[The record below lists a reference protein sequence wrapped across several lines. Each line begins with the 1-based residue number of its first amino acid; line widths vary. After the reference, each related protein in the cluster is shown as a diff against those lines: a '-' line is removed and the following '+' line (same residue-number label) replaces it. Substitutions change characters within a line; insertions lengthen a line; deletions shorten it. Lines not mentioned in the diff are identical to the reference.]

1 MITFE
6 GPQCMWTNPSKKS
19 RQGSDPRPPIQAMPV
34 FWELM
39 VRQPLP
45 GGKCVCLFVFVCF
58 LFLPL
63 YFGTFYRQRK
73 VLYNLTT
80 KNSLNATILTFWS
93 YGRTQWSRHQNECIP
108 ITNMFSRSSCTLS
121 LVSFGEVVCILLS
134 WAEGKISGGMDS
146 RSSSNKAF
154 SFFLCLH
161 VWVAR
166 DCWDPSTLPQSLHL
180 KMSVRYSQSSP
191 WY

>member
-1 MITFE
+1 MDKSF
-6 GPQCMWTNPSKKS
+6 KKFQAGVRSPPS
-19 RQGSDPRPPIQAMPV
+19 RQCLYFGNWWSDSPSLAV
-34 FWELM
+34 S
-39 VRQPLP
+39 V
-45 GGKCVCLFVFVCF
+45 CVCLFLYVFCF

-108 ITNMFSRSSCTLS
+108 ITSMFSRSSCTLS